1 MNDQYNIVIDPD
13 GLPVLTDLV
22 SGQELQSAGSD
33 DRQLR
38 RMSVSDIANELLD
51 NEVFKRQ
58 LDDIAREMS
67 GGIRLQMEQALG
79 IALETVITDAL
90 ERNKLRSFE
99 LIRRHLENV
108 LPGML
113 AKIIDDQGLSG

>member
-1 MNDQYNIVIDPD
+1 MNDQYDIEIDPD

-22 SGQELQSAGSD
+22 SSQELQSVESD

-113 AKIIDDQGLSG
+113 AKILDDQGLSG

>member
-1 MNDQYNIVIDPD
+1 MNDPRNFEIDPD
-13 GLPVLTDLV
+13 GLPVLNELV
-22 SGQELQSAGSD
+22 SSQELQSAENN
-33 DRQLR
+33 DRRLN
-38 RMSVSDIANELLD
+38 RMSVADIANELLD

-113 AKIIDDQGLSG
+113 AKILEDQGLSG

>member
-1 MNDQYNIVIDPD
+1 MNDQHNIVTDPD

-22 SGQELQSAGSD
+22 SGQELQSAESD
-33 DRQLR
+33 DRQPR

-113 AKIIDDQGLSG
+113 AKILDDQGLSG

>member
-1 MNDQYNIVIDPD
+1 
-13 GLPVLTDLV
+13 
-22 SGQELQSAGSD
+22 
-33 DRQLR
+33 
-38 RMSVSDIANELLD
+38 
-51 NEVFKRQ
+51 
-58 LDDIAREMS
+58 MS